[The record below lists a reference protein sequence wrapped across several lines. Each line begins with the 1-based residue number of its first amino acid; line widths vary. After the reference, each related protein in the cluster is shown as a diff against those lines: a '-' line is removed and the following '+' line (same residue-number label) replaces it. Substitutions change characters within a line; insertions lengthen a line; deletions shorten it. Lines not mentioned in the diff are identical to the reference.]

1 MNTNIRENDIFIFDA
16 LEGMTLSRDIVTST
30 GHLVA
35 AKDTSLT
42 MEMIGKIS
50 DYNILKIYV
59 YDETKSEP
67 EKKPE
72 KKGPMI
78 TLPEIQ
84 EQISYYEKVKKSQNF
99 KRFNKTF
106 LNGLSDLKTNVNDVV
121 LNHAPIDTEALLK
134 STEKIMQE
142 CTNSLQIFDMLHCM
156 RDIDDLTYVHCI
168 NVAIIASII
177 GKWLNYSE
185 EDIKVLTLCGLLHD
199 IGKLSVPNEILTKPD
214 RLTANEYAIMKEHV
228 KMGYQIV
235 KNADIDERV
244 KSAVLL
250 HHEKCDG
257 SGYPMKLKSKD
268 IPDFTKIITIAD
280 IYDAMTAQRVYRSA
294 LCPFH
299 VVRDMEYDAFT
310 KFDPKFIIPFLK
322 NVVTSYLGNQV
333 RLSDGRKGEVV
344 LINDQALSR
353 PVVKCGDDVFVDLS
367 KERYIEIVAVL

>member
-1 MNTNIRENDIFIFDA
+1 MNNNIQENNIFIFDA
-16 LEGMTLSRDIVTST
+16 AEGMVLSRDVITST
-30 GHLVA
+30 GHLIA

-42 MEMIGKIS
+42 FEMIGKIS

-59 YDETKSEP
+59 YDESEP
-67 EKKPE
+67 EE
-72 KKGPMI
+72 SVTKGPLI

-84 EQISYYEKVKKSQNF
+84 EQISYYEKVKQSQNF
-99 KRFNKTF
+99 EHFNQTF
-106 LNGLSDLKTNVNDVV
+106 LDGLSDLKTNMNDVIM
-121 LNHAPIDTEALLK
+121 NNSAIDTDALIK
-134 STEKIMQE
+134 STEKILNE
-142 CTNSLQIFDMLHCM
+142 WTNTLQIFDMLHCM
-156 RDIDDLTYVHCI
+156 RDMDDSTYVHCI

-199 IGKLSVPNEILTKPD
+199 IGKLVVPNEILTKPD

-228 KMGYQIV
+228 KMGYQII
-235 KNADIDERV
+235 KNSNLDERV

-299 VVRDMEYDAFT
+299 VVRDMENDAFT
-310 KFDPKFIIPFLK
+310 KFDPKFIVPFLR

-344 LINDQALSR
+344 LINEHSLSR
-353 PVVKCGDDVFVDLS
+353 PVVKCGDDVFIDLS
-367 KERYIEIVAVL
+367 KERYIEIVAVI